1 LGLFGT
7 FILKIV
13 IAYHTRAPGLG
24 KAMMGKVVDP
34 LTDKVPTGLLEL
46 ARLAGILAKRCIDIS
61 STIGTSNGPW

>member
-1 LGLFGT
+1 
-7 FILKIV
+7 
-13 IAYHTRAPGLG
+13 
-24 KAMMGKVVDP
+24 MMGKVVDP